1 MHTTNQRELQK
12 LLEKRQFNTTMLFV
26 GVIVVLSV
34 CIIIA
39 MREDYKEAIAHDKD
53 LLSHK
58 SEQIRILQMV
68 THGCDRCSEQVQRSQ
83 RK

>member
-1 MHTTNQRELQK
+1 MQTTNQRELQK

-26 GVIVVLSV
+26 GVMMVLSV

-39 MREDYKEAIAHDKD
+39 MREDYKELIAHKND
-53 LLSHK
+53 
-58 SEQIRILQMV
+58 QIRILQMV

-83 RK
+83 R